1 MLNPGPDTK
10 AVVLGLGS
18 SGLATVRFLRRL
30 GASVVVS
37 EFRSEEEL
45 GQEDLALLDRL
56 GVELE
61 SGGHTE
67 KCIEDADLV
76 VPSPGVPLDLDV
88 LAFARERGIPVV
100 GELAL
105 ASGRLKMPVIAVTG
119 SNGKTTVTGLIG
131 TLLETGG
138 MHPFVGGNIGRPL
151 LDIFFLSPEE
161 DKQAKEAEEK
171 KEQEKNQVA
180 VLELSSFQL
189 ELSGDFRPNIG
200 ILLNLS
206 PDHLD
211 RHGTME
217 RYAAAKARLF
227 ASQRAGDT
235 AILCIDDPLVME
247 TQVVADVSVLG
258 FGEKESAQARV
269 IPDGV
274 RLHGVIHGQM
284 VDETYPLA
292 GTRLSSR
299 INRFNAAAAIL
310 AARVAGCP
318 PSAIAAGLQRFTP
331 PAHRMAEVALV
342 GGVRFIDDSKATNT
356 GAVIAALESCD
367 SPVVLICGGR
377 SKENDFRVLRESVA
391 ARVKHLVLIGEATE
405 ALEEALGDLVPAVR
419 AGSMEEAVR
428 KAWTLAGTGGTVLLS
443 PACASFDMFAG
454 YGQRGEVFENAVWSL
469 QSEKKKEESEG
480 DPGDG

>member
-1 MLNPGPDTK
+1 MLDPGPGTK
-10 AVVLGLGS
+10 VVVIGLGS
-18 SGLATVRFLRRL
+18 SGLATVRFLRQL

-37 EFRSEEEL
+37 ESRPVEAL
-45 GQEDLALLDRL
+45 GRADLSLLDRL

-61 SGGHTE
+61 SGGHTG

-88 LAFARERGIPVV
+88 LVFARERGIPVV

-138 MHPFVGGNIGRPL
+138 LHPFVGGNIGRPL
-151 LDIFFLSPEE
+151 LEIFLSEE
-161 DKQAKEAEEK
+161 RKK
-171 KEQEKNQVA
+171 KEKFEVA

-189 ELSGDFRPNIG
+189 ELSGDFRPDIG
-200 ILLNLS
+200 VLLNLS
-206 PDHLD
+206 ADHLD

-227 ASQRAGDT
+227 ACQRAGDT
-235 AILCIDDPLVME
+235 AILGFDDPLVME
-247 TQVVADVSVLG
+247 TQVMADVSVLG
-258 FGEKESAQARV
+258 FGEKKSAQARV
-269 IPDGV
+269 LPDGV

-284 VDETYPLA
+284 VDESYPLA
-292 GTRLSSR
+292 GTRLGSR

-318 PSAIAAGLQRFTP
+318 PQAIAEGLQRFIP
-331 PAHRMAEVALV
+331 PAHRMAEVATV
-342 GGVRFIDDSKATNT
+342 GGVRFINDSKATNT
-356 GAVIAALESCD
+356 GAVIAALGSCD
-367 SPVVLICGGR
+367 GPVVLICGGR
-377 SKENDFRVLRESVA
+377 SKERDFRVLRESVA
-391 ARVKHLVLIGEATE
+391 ARVKHLVLIGEAAD
-405 ALEEALGDLVPAVR
+405 ALEKALGDLVPSVR
-419 AGSMEEAVR
+419 AATMEEAVA
-428 KAWTLAGTGGTVLLS
+428 KAAALAGEGGTVLLS

-454 YGQRGEVFENAVWSL
+454 YGQRGEVFENAVRAL
-469 QSEKKKEESEG
+469 QSEKRKEESEG
-480 DPGDG
+480 ESGDG